1 MAAILERGGLVR
13 LVGIFG
19 LVLCCSWGVPS
30 HAGVSLRLVGSADLA
45 GAEVVTHDPATGHI
59 FAAFDAGIAVVELD
73 ERTGSPT
80 VLEAVRMTR
89 VFRAGFPFREVSHVE
104 ADPLGRG
111 FLLATMISDRIGEY
125 VGAVAVVD
133 THAREVLGIVRV
145 GHNPDAIKITPDG
158 SMAIVANEGQ
168 PGFWRGEFR
177 DPPGSISLLELPG
190 AVEGDG
196 LLEKL
201 LNIRPVHLTL
211 AEALPEG
218 DEVRIHPDRRSRPE
232 LDLEP
237 EYIAVLGGR
246 AYVTLQENNAI
257 AVVDLNERRV
267 ERIVGLGSI
276 RQRIDAS
283 DRDGINIST
292 VIDCMPMPDQIAA
305 FQIDGRGYLITANEG
320 DTRGDYGD
328 AVMGDAIRIRA
339 MHQRGMLSEQAVEE
353 LDVSNRGVGRL
364 QVCAFT
370 GDETG
375 DGLIDLAHAFGTRSV
390 SIWDAE
396 TLERVGDTG
405 SAFEEMISERW
416 PEMFNANWD
425 GGRVHSPDSRS
436 DNRGPEPEGVVVDRF
451 GERVLAF
458 VSLERPG
465 AIAIVEVSE
474 PASPRVVDIEMSA
487 RDGFTAPEGM
497 TIIRGWGP
505 DRKDL
510 LVVGFEQS
518 GSVVVYEIVVGE

>member
-1 MAAILERGGLVR
+1 M
-13 LVGIFG
+13 
-19 LVLCCSWGVPS
+19 CCVWGSPS
-30 HAGVSLRLVGSADLA
+30 RAGVSLRLVGSADLA
-45 GAEVVTHDPATGHI
+45 GAEVVTHDPATGHV
-59 FAAFDAGIAVVELD
+59 FVACDAGIAVVELD
-73 ERTGSPT
+73 AATGGPT

-111 FLLATMISDRIGEY
+111 FLLATMISDRVGEH

-133 THAREVLGIVRV
+133 THGREVLGIVRV
-145 GHNPDAIKITPDG
+145 GHHPDAVKITPDG
-158 SMAIVANEGQ
+158 SMAIVANEGE

-177 DPPGSISLLELPG
+177 DPPGSITLLELPG
-190 AVEGDG
+190 AVEGEG

-201 LNIRPVHLTL
+201 TTIRPVHLSL
-211 AEALPEG
+211 VEALPEG
-218 DEVRIHPDRRSRPE
+218 DGVRIHPDRRSRPE

-237 EYIAVLGGR
+237 ESIAVLGDR

-257 AVVDLNERRV
+257 AVVDLKEQRV

-292 VIDCMPMPDQIAA
+292 VIDCMPMPDQVAA
-305 FQIDGRGYLITANEG
+305 FTIDGRGYLITANEG
-320 DTRGDYGD
+320 DTRGDSGD
-328 AVMGDAIRIRA
+328 TVMGDAIRIRA
-339 MHQRGMLSEQAVEE
+339 LQDRGMLSEQALDG
-353 LDVSNRGVGRL
+353 LDVTNRGAGRL

-375 DGLIDLAHAFGTRSV
+375 DGLIDRVHAFGTRSV
-390 SIWDAE
+390 SIWDAA

-405 SAFEEMISERW
+405 SAFEELIAERW
-416 PEMFNANWD
+416 PELFNANRE
-425 GGRVHSPDSRS
+425 GARVHSPDSRS
-436 DNRGPEPEGVVVDRF
+436 DNRGPEPEGVVVGKF
-451 GERVLAF
+451 GGRVLAF

-465 AIAIVEVSE
+465 AIAIVDVSE

-497 TIIRGWGP
+497 AIVRGWGP
-505 DRKDL
+505 DARDL

-518 GSVVVYEIVVGE
+518 GSVVVYEITTKQPPAGRAR